1 MYILF
6 KYFSIY
12 TINYNLVNGNTLC
25 LTYVGPESFLGVQR
39 TRADAKM
46 EALEVRKREC
56 DELFIQGD
64 VDGAK
69 AAYTTLLG
77 DLTSVGGCSGE
88 VVLLKKNVLNN
99 LSAAC
104 LKLDDFL
111 ACVSFCDDAI
121 ALGGEELNL
130 KALYRRAQAYKA
142 LGNSHE
148 EEALFKLA
156 LADCDCILGV
166 ETQNPQAKGLRMEIK
181 KAADELLTAKRY
193 AYAKPS
199 IAAVTSSSKVKTD
212 CSKSEEDTE
221 CNKNRA
227 DSAYSFMNPTWQPS
241 DTLEPTSNES
251 SDGARLLVP
260 QIRSIFAPA
269 ANGAA
274 SMKQLLRE
282 AKRISASAVP
292 ALGESDGAIESKA
305 VLDALADLQRTEAE
319 TAASVGRR
327 SAKAGGSDPL
337 LNNEAK
343 QRTGKYSARSSI
355 SAAKAGLEPQALSA
369 WEQLQRDEAEA
380 ETKFKELLFNTS
392 RRS

>member
-1 MYILF
+1 
-6 KYFSIY
+6 
-12 TINYNLVNGNTLC
+12 V
-25 LTYVGPESFLGVQR
+25 VSFLLSDDTVVAVRSGLFAFFGEERLQ
-39 TRADAKM
+39 
-46 EALEVRKREC
+46 ELEKRMDFPTRKREC
-56 DELFIQGD
+56 DEQFKRGD
-64 VDGAK
+64 VVGAK
-69 AAYTTLLG
+69 DAYVALLG
-77 DLTSVGGCSGE
+77 DLTSDCGCSGE
-88 VVLLKKNVLNN
+88 DVVPLRKNVLNN
-99 LSAAC
+99 LSAVC
-104 LKLDDFL
+104 LKLSDFL

-142 LGNSHE
+142 LGTSHE

-166 ETQNPQAKGLRMEIK
+166 ETQNPQAKGLRTEIK
-181 KAADELLTAKRY
+181 KAADDLQTAKRY
-193 AYAKPS
+193 AYAKSS
-199 IAAVTSSSKVKTD
+199 IAAVTSSSKASTE
-212 CSKSEEDTE
+212 CSKSEQETE
-221 CNKNRA
+221 CTKNRL

-251 SDGARLLVP
+251 GDGALLLEP

-292 ALGESDGAIESKA
+292 ALERSGGAIENRA

-319 TAASVGRR
+319 TSASVGRR
-327 SAKAGGSDPL
+327 SANAVESDPS
-337 LNNEAK
+337 LNNGKAK
-343 QRTGKYSARSSI
+343 QRAGKYSARSSI

-380 ETKFKELLFNTS
+380 EKKFKELVCNTS
-392 RRS
+392 KYR